1 MQTTSPQTKPAD
13 GTQSAPV
20 KIVLAIAHAIERGD
34 WMTPAAKAYFAAKKT
49 AK

>member
-1 MQTTSPQTKPAD
+1 MQTTNTQTKPAE
-13 GTQSAPV
+13 GTQSAPANL
-20 KIVLAIAHAIERGD
+20 VLAIAHAIERGD